1 MKYFI
6 SYFLSCSFLFF
17 SYSCSMNDK
26 VLDLDQKDF
35 YSEKEIQDIL
45 SWIDSQNDFNK
56 PHLDFNSFPQ
66 LQFKL
71 SPSSTDE
78 KLIKGYLNGI
88 LRLNQEI
95 INNNKTRDDYY
106 LIAQI
111 IEENDMID
119 KKGKEYLLSTI
130 ELSKKIYTSDIA
142 INLYRTKN
150 SMMELMDACGCDD
163 IYATYIT
170 YSIQCQAYGNVWGH
184 CDWAS
189 YYYSQYLACLDKEIH
204 CPDGFTYDGANCFSG
219 VRIPPGYTGF
229 IWDNKFYVEPKC
241 Y

>member
-142 INLYRTKN
+142 INLYRPQIRRSWIK
-150 SMMELMDACGCDD
+150 
-163 IYATYIT
+163 
-170 YSIQCQAYGNVWGH
+170 
-184 CDWAS
+184 
-189 YYYSQYLACLDKEIH
+189 SQNNEFH
-204 CPDGFTYDGANCFSG
+204 
-219 VRIPPGYTGF
+219 
-229 IWDNKFYVEPKC
+229 
-241 Y
+241 